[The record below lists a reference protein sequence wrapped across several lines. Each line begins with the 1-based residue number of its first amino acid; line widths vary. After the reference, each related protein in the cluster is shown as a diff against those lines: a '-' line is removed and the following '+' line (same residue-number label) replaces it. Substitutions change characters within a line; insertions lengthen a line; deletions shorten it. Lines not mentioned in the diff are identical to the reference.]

1 MPAKS
6 KAQRGIMGMALA
18 YKRGK
23 LKEGDIPTRI
33 RNKVKQIASS
43 MSDQQLSDFTKT
55 REGSLPKRVGKGPQR
70 RIRKARSA

>member
-6 KAQRGIMGMALA
+6 KAQHGIMGMALA

-23 LKEGDIPTRI
+23 LKAADIPSRI

-43 MSDQQLSDFTKT
+43 MSDAQLRDFTKT
-55 REGSLPKRVGKGPQR
+55 KTKKLPKHRV
-70 RIRKARSA
+70 RKVRSS